1 MNILTLA
8 SIIIIGQFGLII
20 FLVIK
25 ITDGITKPNFINKVL
40 KNKKTLNPR
49 DLYIDI
55 DNIKHTVDIPDVQN
69 AKISV
74 ESKKMNNTNEDT
86 LNKLKK
92 IRGN

>member
-40 KNKKTLNPR
+40 RNKKTLNPR